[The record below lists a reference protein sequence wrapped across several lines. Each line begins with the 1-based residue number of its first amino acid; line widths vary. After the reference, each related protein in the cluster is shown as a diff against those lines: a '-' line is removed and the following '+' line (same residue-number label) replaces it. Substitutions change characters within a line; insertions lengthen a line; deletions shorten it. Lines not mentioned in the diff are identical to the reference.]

1 MSKRILYITTSL
13 PSITLTFVYRE
24 IQKLQ
29 NVSYHIETVS
39 MNRPLKNHISKE
51 ANNLYRSTFY
61 LDQYTIIIKFLSQLK
76 LFFSKPRLWF
86 KLFKFAFFEKEVQSL
101 KDYLRILYHFIEA
114 GFLYSKYKD
123 SSIDQIH
130 SHFLTG
136 PTSIAMFLSKYLE
149 IPFSFTM
156 HASLIYIDPLMLR
169 TKLIKCKKAITI
181 STYNKEYLLSKYGTE
196 FEKKIKIIH
205 CGIDVN
211 NFCSQKIKKKS
222 PPLILAVGQLTER
235 KGFRYILDACDIL
248 RNLNI
253 SFHCNIIGDGEKKNL
268 MDKYNA
274 LNLHRCVSFLGS
286 QPQDVVKSMLQ
297 EASIFVLPSIIT
309 TNGMREGIPVALMEA
324 MAMELPVVSTKTVG
338 IPELIENGREG
349 FLVEQKNSEQLATA
363 LKKLLEDDNLKN
375 KMGKEGR
382 KKVEKYFNISNIPSL
397 FYDIFN

>member
-1 MSKRILYITTSL
+1 MVCAFT
-13 PSITLTFVYRE
+13 
-24 IQKLQ
+24 
-29 NVSYHIETVS
+29 
-39 MNRPLKNHISKE
+39 
-51 ANNLYRSTFY
+51 
-61 LDQYTIIIKFLSQLK
+61 
-76 LFFSKPRLWF
+76 
-86 KLFKFAFFEKEVQSL
+86 FFEKEVQSL